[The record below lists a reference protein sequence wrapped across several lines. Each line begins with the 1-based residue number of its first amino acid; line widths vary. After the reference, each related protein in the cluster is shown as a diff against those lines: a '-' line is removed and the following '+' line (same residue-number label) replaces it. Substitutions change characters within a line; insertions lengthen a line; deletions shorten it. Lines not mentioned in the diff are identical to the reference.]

1 MTQRVQVYTT
11 HYCGY
16 CVRAKSLLKRLN
28 IAFEEIDV
36 SDDPDKRDW
45 LVKASGQ
52 RTVPQIFIDG
62 RSVGGFVELAALE
75 RAGGL
80 RELAA
85 TPASPQA

>member
-11 HYCGY
+11 DYCGF
-16 CVRAKSLLKRLN
+16 CVRAKALLTRLH
-28 IAFEEIDV
+28 IAFDEIDV
-36 SDDPDKRDW
+36 SEDSHKRDW
-45 LVKASGQ
+45 LVKTSGQ

-62 RSVGGFVELAALE
+62 RSIGGFVELAALE

-85 TPASPQA
+85 AGASPPA

>member
-11 HYCGY
+11 NYCGF
-16 CVRAKSLLKRLN
+16 CVRAKALLSRLN
-28 IAFEEIDV
+28 IAFDEIDV
-36 SDDPDKRDW
+36 SEDQDKRDW
-45 LVKASGQ
+45 LVRESGQ

-85 TPASPQA
+85 AGASTRV

>member
-1 MTQRVQVYTT
+1 MAQRVQVYTT
-11 HYCGY
+11 NYCGF
-16 CVRAKSLLKRLN
+16 CVRAKSLLSRLN

-36 SDDPDKRDW
+36 SEDQAKRDW
-45 LVKASGQ
+45 LVSASGQ

-80 RELAA
+80 REL
-85 TPASPQA
+85 TPAAPPA

>member
-11 HYCGY
+11 NYCGY

-36 SDDPDKRDW
+36 SEDQDKRDW
-45 LVKASGQ
+45 LVSTSGQ
-52 RTVPQIFIDG
+52 RTVPQIYIDG
-62 RSVGGFVELAALE
+62 RSVGGFMELAALE

-85 TPASPQA
+85 SGASPRV

>member
-11 HYCGY
+11 NYCGY
-16 CVRAKSLLKRLN
+16 CVRAKALLKRLN

-45 LVKASGQ
+45 LVKESGQ

-62 RSVGGFVELAALE
+62 RPVGGFTELAALE

-80 RELAA
+80 RELQASA
-85 TPASPQA
+85 ASPQP